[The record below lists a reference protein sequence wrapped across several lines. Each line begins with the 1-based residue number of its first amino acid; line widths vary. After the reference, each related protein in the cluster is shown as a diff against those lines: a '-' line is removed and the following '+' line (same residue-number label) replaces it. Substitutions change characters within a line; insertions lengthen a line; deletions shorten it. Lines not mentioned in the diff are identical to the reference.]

1 MRQGLDDERRAGL
14 ESALAAR
21 AAEIERLLGECKD
34 HIGSKPQ
41 RLAEAL
47 GCYREVMRLD
57 VDHEQAMQM
66 VAWLRVDVEQRTVEG
81 YYGFEQ
87 SYRGSK
93 FARLARHKLGQL
105 EEEYWQSIKDSGDK
119 SKFLRYLEIYP
130 NGNRNYRD
138 IAQSRSSE
146 GE

>member
-1 MRQGLDDERRAGL
+1 
-14 ESALAAR
+14 
-21 AAEIERLLGECKD
+21 
-34 HIGSKPQ
+34 
-41 RLAEAL
+41 
-47 GCYREVMRLD
+47 MRLD